1 MALIYQWQARS
12 VEVVLITRHA
22 SCPRETLERFR
33 IAPQL
38 FAGIIH
44 IQDGSPKSAAI
55 DRPDRA
61 IFIDDAYRERLDV
74 SRTLGLPVFDLDAI
88 EQLLDWRA

>member
-1 MALIYQWQARS
+1 MRY
-12 VEVVLITRHA
+12 
-22 SCPRETLERFR
+22 R
-33 IAPQL
+33 IAPEL
-38 FAGIIH
+38 FTGIIH
-44 IQDGSPKSAAI
+44 IQDGLPKSARI
-55 DRPDRA
+55 DRSERA